1 MIIKFT
7 RKSNHPG
14 HCLISLQED
23 LANLAAWS
31 NDWQM
36 LFNVEK
42 CKVVN
47 IGYNNT
53 CHGYSLR
60 GSKLE
65 SMREEKDLWILISN
79 DLKWEKQ
86 YSQAVA
92 KANKVLGLIKRN
104 LTDRSKE
111 TVISLYNIWL
121 GLTHLEYW
129 CPIWNPHYIKDIKL
143 VEGVQ
148 RRATKLVYMGDGKI

>member
-14 HCLISLQED
+14 HCLITGRFGQSRCMVEW
-23 LANLAAWS
+23 LA
-31 NDWQM
+31 M

-53 CHGYSLR
+53 YHGYSLR

-92 KANKVLGLIKRN
+92 KANKLLGLIKRN

-111 TVISLYNIWL
+111 TIISLYNLWL